1 MKGGANLC
9 GGELGNAAIRGGVN
23 GTAGGVRGDPPMK
36 GGANLCGGE
45 LGNAAIRGGVNGTA
59 GGDDGTIFCRGAM
72 ITFVWLSGIGDAEE
86 ARMLF
91 GLELFVCSLCF
102 NEVWLCS
109 TFLLS
114 AKKQI

>member
-1 MKGGANLC
+1 
-9 GGELGNAAIRGGVN
+9 
-23 GTAGGVRGDPPMK
+23 MK